1 MTSSSSSDTNFLRIG
16 ERDHSPVDFIEIF
29 ARQFQPELLAALLHG
44 VPAGVP
50 AEHQRRLGHADVL
63 RPHDLVGPPVLEHPV
78 LVDAGFVREGVA
90 ADDRLVGL
98 HAFARQFRQQL
109 TRWIQL
115 PGDDAR
121 LDRHPVGT
129 HAGRH
134 DDLLEGGVAGA
145 LADAVDRALDLP
157 GARAD
162 GRERV
167 GDGEAE
173 VVVAM
178 GTEDRAVGVGHP
190 LDDRLEEAGDLVRRR
205 VSDGVGQVDRR
216 RAGIDDGLDD
226 ATQEIQVAARGVFG
240 RELDVV
246 GVAARAR
253 DGIDGRSQAGLSR
266 HPEFCR
272 QVQVRRRDERVN
284 AAPRR
289 PVPAPR
295 RRGRCLPEHSAPAPR
310 RPCARTA
317 RATWRTASASA
328 SDAIGNPASMMSTPS
343 ASS

>member
-1 MTSSSSSDTNFLRIG
+1 MF
-16 ERDHSPVDFIEIF
+16 
-29 ARQFQPELLAALLHG
+29 
-44 VPAGVP
+44 
-50 AEHQRRLGHADVL
+50 
-63 RPHDLVGPPVLEHPV
+63 
-78 LVDAGFVREGVA
+78 
-90 ADDRLVGL
+90 
-98 HAFARQFRQQL
+98 
-109 TRWIQL
+109 
-115 PGDDAR
+115 R
-121 LDRHPVGT
+121 LDRQPIGP

-134 DDLLEGGVAGA
+134 DDLFERGVAGA

-157 GARAD
+157 GAGAD

-178 GTEDRAVGVGHP
+178 GAEDRAVGVGHP

-205 VSDGVGQVDRR
+205 VSDRVGQVDRG

-226 ATQEIQVAARGVFG
+226 ATQEIQVAAGGVFG

-284 AAPRR
+284 AAPRGWCQR
-289 PVPAPR
+289 LAGAVDVCR
-295 RRGRCLPEHSAPAPR
+295 RAARQRRDDRVLDGSGDLADGLGIRVGRDREPGLDDVDAKRFELTGQPDLVVHSQGEAR
-310 RPCARTA
+310 RLLAVAQRRVEDDQA
-317 RATWRTASASA
+317 IGHRTASLAGGPDQSQGYV
-328 SDAIGNPASMMSTPS
+328 S
-343 ASS
+343 